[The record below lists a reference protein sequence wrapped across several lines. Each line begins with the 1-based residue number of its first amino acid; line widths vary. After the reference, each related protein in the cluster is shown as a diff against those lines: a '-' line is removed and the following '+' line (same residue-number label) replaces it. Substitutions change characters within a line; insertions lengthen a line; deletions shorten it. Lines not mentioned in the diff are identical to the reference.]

1 MNYDKLVD
9 LIVKEVY
16 KKLEEANKNN
26 VKHKTAVII
35 GDIELDPIT
44 KANLDEEY
52 RLISYSNETL
62 EADIA
67 IVSKLSIKSMANI
80 ATLTGINEEENFI
93 INMLLA
99 GKKVYVLESGLEYR
113 KYKSTAPRALY
124 NKYLSFEKDLEVYGI
139 DVIEFLEKVEEK
151 TTRKEEHK
159 RVEEVSTLENFNSIP
174 EEEMS
179 FEIRNKRLISEG
191 DLRKPF
197 MNGMKSVVIDKKSII
212 TPLANDF
219 IRIHN
224 LKVKRV

>member
-16 KKLEEANKNN
+16 KKLEETDKKNIR
-26 VKHKTAVII
+26 HKTAVII
-35 GDIELDPIT
+35 GDVELDPIT
-44 KANLDEEY
+44 RANLNEEY
-52 RLISYSNETL
+52 RMIYYGEEAL

-67 IVSKLSIKSMANI
+67 IVSRLSIKSMANI

-99 GKKVYVLESGLEYR
+99 GKRVYVLESGLEYR
-113 KYKSTAPRALY
+113 KYKNTAPRALY
-124 NKYLSFEKDLEVYGI
+124 NKYLSFEKELKVYGI
-139 DVIEFLEKVEEK
+139 DIVEVIEKVEDK
-151 TTRKEEHK
+151 TIRKEEYK
-159 RVEEVSTLENFNSIP
+159 KVEEVSILETSNSIS
-174 EEEMS
+174 EEMS
-179 FEIRNKRLISEG
+179 FEIRNKKLISEM

>member
-16 KKLEEANKNN
+16 KKLEETNKSDI
-26 VKHKTAVII
+26 KHKTAVII
-35 GDIELDPIT
+35 GNVEIDPIT
-44 KANLDEEY
+44 RGNLEEEY
-52 RLISYSNETL
+52 KLISYSKEKS

-67 IVSKLSIKSMANI
+67 IISRLSIKSMANI

-113 KYKSTAPRALY
+113 KYKNTAPKALY
-124 NKYLSFEKDLEVYGI
+124 NKYLSFEKELKVYGI
-139 DVIEFLEKVEEK
+139 DIIEFLEKAEDK
-151 TTRKEEHK
+151 TARKEQYK
-159 RVEEVSTLENFNSIP
+159 KIEEVSVLETLNYTQ

-179 FEIRNKRLISEG
+179 FEIRNKKLISEV

-197 MNGMKSVVIDKKSII
+197 MNGMKSVVIDKKCII

>member
-16 KKLEEANKNN
+16 KKLEETNKKNIR
-26 VKHKTAVII
+26 HKTAVII
-35 GDIELDPIT
+35 GDVELDPIT
-44 KANLDEEY
+44 KANLNEEY
-52 RLISYSNETL
+52 RMMYYGEEEL

-67 IVSKLSIKSMANI
+67 VVSRLSIKSMANI

-99 GKKVYVLESGLEYR
+99 GKRVYVLENGLEYR
-113 KYKSTAPRALY
+113 KYKNTAPRALY
-124 NKYLSFEKDLEVYGI
+124 NKYLSFEKELKVYGI
-139 DVIEFLEKVEEK
+139 DIVEIIEKVEDK
-151 TTRKEEHK
+151 TTRKEEYK
-159 RVEEVSTLENFNSIP
+159 KVEEVSILETSNSIS
-174 EEEMS
+174 EEMS
-179 FEIRNKRLISEG
+179 FEIRNKKLISEM

>member
-1 MNYDKLVD
+1 MDYDKLVD

-16 KKLEEANKNN
+16 KKLEETNKKNIR
-26 VKHKTAVII
+26 HKTAVII
-35 GDIELDPIT
+35 GDVELDPIT
-44 KANLDEEY
+44 KANLNEEY
-52 RLISYSNETL
+52 RMIYYGEEAL

-67 IVSKLSIKSMANI
+67 VVSRLSIKSMANI

-99 GKKVYVLESGLEYR
+99 GKRVYVLENGLEYR
-113 KYKSTAPRALY
+113 KYKNTAPRALY
-124 NKYLSFEKDLEVYGI
+124 NKYLSFEKELKVYGI
-139 DVIEFLEKVEEK
+139 DIVEVIEKVEDK
-151 TTRKEEHK
+151 TTRKEEYK
-159 RVEEVSTLENFNSIP
+159 KAKEVSVLETSDSIS
-174 EEEMS
+174 EEMS
-179 FEIRNKRLISEG
+179 FEIRNKKLISEM

-219 IRIHN
+219 IRIHD

>member
-1 MNYDKLVD
+1 MNYDELVD

-16 KKLEEANKNN
+16 RKLEETNKNT

-35 GDIELDPIT
+35 GDMNLDPIT

-52 RLISYSNETL
+52 KLISYNYEVD
-62 EADIA
+62 ADIA

-93 INMLLA
+93 INMLLS

-113 KYKSTAPRALY
+113 KYKNTAPRALY
-124 NKYLSFEKDLEVYGI
+124 NKYLSFEKELKVYGI
-139 DVIEFLEKVEEK
+139 DIIEFLEKFEDK
-151 TTRKEEHK
+151 TIRKEEYK
-159 RVEEVSTLENFNSIP
+159 KVEEVSALETLNSIP

-179 FEIRNKRLISEG
+179 FEIRNKKLISEG

>member
-16 KKLEEANKNN
+16 KKLEETNRKNIR
-26 VKHKTAVII
+26 HKTAVVI
-35 GDIELDPIT
+35 GDVELDPIT
-44 KANLDEEY
+44 KANLNEEY
-52 RLISYSNETL
+52 RMIYYGEEAL

-67 IVSKLSIKSMANI
+67 VVSRLSIKSMANI

-99 GKKVYVLESGLEYR
+99 GKRVYVLENGLEYR
-113 KYKSTAPRALY
+113 KYKNTAPRALY
-124 NKYLSFEKDLEVYGI
+124 NKYLSFEKELKVYGI
-139 DVIEFLEKVEEK
+139 DIVEAIEKVEDK
-151 TTRKEEHK
+151 TTRKEEYK
-159 RVEEVSTLENFNSIP
+159 KVEEVSILETSNSIS
-174 EEEMS
+174 EEMS
-179 FEIRNKRLISEG
+179 FEIRNKKLISEM

>member
-16 KKLEEANKNN
+16 KKLEETNKNI
-26 VKHKTAVII
+26 VKHKIAVII
-35 GDIELDPIT
+35 GDVELDPIT
-44 KANLDEEY
+44 KSNLDQEYTVTSYNEEQ
-52 RLISYSNETL
+52 L

-67 IVSKLSIKSMANI
+67 IVSTLSIKSMANI

-99 GKKVYVLESGLEYR
+99 GKKVYVLENGLEYR
-113 KYKSTAPRALY
+113 KYKNTAPRALY
-124 NKYLSFEKDLEVYGI
+124 NKYLSFERELKVYGI
-139 DVIEFLEKVEEK
+139 DIVEFIEKVEDK
-151 TTRKEEHK
+151 TTRKEEYK
-159 RVEEVSTLENFNSIP
+159 KIEDISILETSNFIS
-174 EEEMS
+174 EEMS
-179 FEIRNKRLISEG
+179 FEIRNKKLISEM

>member
-16 KKLEEANKNN
+16 RKLEEANKNN

-35 GDIELDPIT
+35 GDMELDPIT

-52 RLISYSNETL
+52 NETL

-159 RVEEVSTLENFNSIP
+159 RVEEVSTLEKFNSIP

-179 FEIRNKRLISEG
+179 FEIRNKRLISEA

>member
-16 KKLEEANKNN
+16 KKLEETNKNI
-26 VKHKTAVII
+26 VKHKIAVII
-35 GDIELDPIT
+35 GDVELDTIT
-44 KANLDEEY
+44 KSNLDEEY
-52 RLISYSNETL
+52 TVTSYNEEQL

-67 IVSKLSIKSMANI
+67 IVSTLSIKSMANI

-99 GKKVYVLESGLEYR
+99 GKKVYVLENGLEYR
-113 KYKSTAPRALY
+113 KYKNTAPRALY
-124 NKYLSFEKDLEVYGI
+124 NKYLSFERELKVYGI
-139 DVIEFLEKVEEK
+139 DIVEFIEKVEDK
-151 TTRKEEHK
+151 TTRKEEYK
-159 RVEEVSTLENFNSIP
+159 KIEDISILETSNFIS
-174 EEEMS
+174 EEMS
-179 FEIRNKRLISEG
+179 FEIRNKKLISEM

>member
-16 KKLEEANKNN
+16 KKLEETNKKNIR
-26 VKHKTAVII
+26 HKTAVII
-35 GDIELDPIT
+35 GDVELDPIT
-44 KANLDEEY
+44 KANLNEEY
-52 RLISYSNETL
+52 TMIYYGEEAL

-67 IVSKLSIKSMANI
+67 VVSRLSIKSMANI
-80 ATLTGINEEENFI
+80 AILTGINEEENFI

-99 GKKVYVLESGLEYR
+99 GKRVYVLENGLEYR
-113 KYKSTAPRALY
+113 KYKNTAPRALY
-124 NKYLSFEKDLEVYGI
+124 NKYLSFEKELKIYGI
-139 DVIEFLEKVEEK
+139 DIVEVIEKVEDK
-151 TTRKEEHK
+151 TTRKEEYK
-159 RVEEVSTLENFNSIP
+159 KAKEVSMLETSNSIS
-174 EEEMS
+174 EEMS
-179 FEIRNKRLISEG
+179 FEIRNKKLISEM

>member
-1 MNYDKLVD
+1 MNYDELVD

-16 KKLEEANKNN
+16 RKLEETNKNT

-35 GDIELDPIT
+35 GDMNLDPIT

-52 RLISYSNETL
+52 KLISYNYEVD
-62 EADIA
+62 ADIA

-93 INMLLA
+93 INMLLS

-113 KYKSTAPRALY
+113 KYKNTAPRALY
-124 NKYLSFEKDLEVYGI
+124 NKYLSFEKELKVYGI
-139 DVIEFLEKVEEK
+139 DIIEFLEKVEDK
-151 TTRKEEHK
+151 TTRKEEYK
-159 RVEEVSTLENFNSIP
+159 KVEEVSALETLNSIP

-179 FEIRNKRLISEG
+179 FEIRNKKLISEG

>member
-16 KKLEEANKNN
+16 KKLEETNKNI
-26 VKHKTAVII
+26 VKHKIAVII
-35 GDIELDPIT
+35 GDVELDPIT
-44 KANLDEEY
+44 KFNLDEEY
-52 RLISYSNETL
+52 TVTSYNEEQL

-67 IVSKLSIKSMANI
+67 IVSTLSIKSMANI

-99 GKKVYVLESGLEYR
+99 GKKVYVLENGLEYR
-113 KYKSTAPRALY
+113 KYKNTAPRALY
-124 NKYLSFEKDLEVYGI
+124 NKYLSFERELKVYGI
-139 DVIEFLEKVEEK
+139 DIVEFIEKVEDK
-151 TTRKEEHK
+151 TTRKEEYK
-159 RVEEVSTLENFNSIP
+159 KIEDISILETSNFIS
-174 EEEMS
+174 EEMS
-179 FEIRNKRLISEG
+179 FEIRNKKLISEM

>member
-16 KKLEEANKNN
+16 KKLEEANKKNIR
-26 VKHKTAVII
+26 HKTAVII
-35 GDIELDPIT
+35 GDVELDSIT
-44 KANLDEEY
+44 KANLNEEY
-52 RLISYSNETL
+52 RMIYYGEEAL

-67 IVSKLSIKSMANI
+67 VVSRLSIKSMANI

-99 GKKVYVLESGLEYR
+99 GKRVYVLENGLEYR
-113 KYKSTAPRALY
+113 KYKNTAPRALY
-124 NKYLSFEKDLEVYGI
+124 NKYLSFEKELKVYGI
-139 DVIEFLEKVEEK
+139 DIVEVIEKVEDK
-151 TTRKEEHK
+151 TTRKEEYK
-159 RVEEVSTLENFNSIP
+159 KVEEVSILETSNSIS
-174 EEEMS
+174 EEMS
-179 FEIRNKRLISEG
+179 FEIRNKKLISEM

>member
-16 KKLEEANKNN
+16 KKLEETNRKNIR
-26 VKHKTAVII
+26 HKTAVVI
-35 GDIELDPIT
+35 GDVELDPIT
-44 KANLDEEY
+44 KANLNEEY
-52 RLISYSNETL
+52 RMIYYGEEAL

-67 IVSKLSIKSMANI
+67 VISRLSIKSMANI

-99 GKKVYVLESGLEYR
+99 GKRVYVLENGLEYR
-113 KYKSTAPRALY
+113 KYKNTAPRALY
-124 NKYLSFEKDLEVYGI
+124 NKYLSFEKELKVYGI
-139 DVIEFLEKVEEK
+139 DIVEAIEKVEDK
-151 TTRKEEHK
+151 TTRKEEYK
-159 RVEEVSTLENFNSIP
+159 KVEEVSILETSNSIS
-174 EEEMS
+174 EEMS
-179 FEIRNKRLISEG
+179 FEIRNKKLISEM